1 MSLGSYELVDH
12 HRVNED
18 ERGGQVY
25 RGDVAAVGADG
36 GVAQSLLQAL
46 LWACWSRGSGAPAGE
61 WMARKDALGCG
72 ECARVQR

>member
-1 MSLGSYELVDH
+1 MLLGSYELGDH

-36 GVAQSLLQAL
+36 GA
-46 LWACWSRGSGAPAGE
+46 GSGLVGVGVLVLPRAN
-61 WMARKDALGCG
+61 
-72 ECARVQR
+72 